1 MERISTAH
9 RTCDLILGVGDG
21 KVGSGGGG
29 EEVGDGKMGSGRG
42 GGSGNYEGERWKCGK
57 MQRKGEGGGLECE
70 HGNVVLDV
78 EDEKLMDRVDIV
90 LPVV

>member
-42 GGSGNYEGERWKCGK
+42 GGSG
-57 MQRKGEGGGLECE
+57 
-70 HGNVVLDV
+70 
-78 EDEKLMDRVDIV
+78 KLCR
-90 LPVV
+90 